1 MNGPILRAVG
11 LTRAFGGIKAVT
23 NASIA
28 VRSGSISGILGPNGA
43 GKTTFFNLL
52 TGFTKIGSGEVYLRD
67 ERVTNLPPHILA
79 RRGLVR
85 TFQLAKPLAG
95 LTVEETV
102 LLPALRVG
110 SGQDRR
116 DARERA
122 AFLLEQVGLHAKAAA
137 PAEALTYGDLRR
149 LEIARAL
156 MLRPKLLLLDEP
168 FAGLGPGEIET
179 VSQLIL
185 DIRSRE
191 DVTVL
196 IIEHKLREF
205 FKLVETVVVMVA
217 GEVVVEGEPAEIV
230 QHPKVLSAYLGE
242 RAYEH

>member
-1 MNGPILRAVG
+1 MTDPILRAVG
-11 LTRAFGGIKAVT
+11 LTRAFGGIKAVSDV
-23 NASIA
+23 SIA
-28 VRSGSISGILGPNGA
+28 VRTGSITGILGPNGA

-52 TGFTKIGSGEVYLRD
+52 TGFTKTGTGEVYLQH
-67 ERVTNLPPHILA
+67 ERITKLPPHLLA

-110 SGQDRR
+110 AGQDRR
-116 DARERA
+116 QARERA
-122 AFLLEQVGLHAKAAA
+122 AYLLDRVGLAAKA
-137 PAEALTYGDLRR
+137 EATSESLTYGDLRR

-168 FAGLGPGEIET
+168 FAGLGAGEIET
-179 VSQLIL
+179 VSQLIHE
-185 DIRSRE
+185 IRDRE
-191 DVTVL
+191 EVTVL

-205 FKLVETVVVMVA
+205 FKLVETVIVMVA
-217 GEVVVEGEPAEIV
+217 GEVVAEGTPAEV
-230 QHPKVLSAYLGE
+230 VKHPKVLSAYLGE